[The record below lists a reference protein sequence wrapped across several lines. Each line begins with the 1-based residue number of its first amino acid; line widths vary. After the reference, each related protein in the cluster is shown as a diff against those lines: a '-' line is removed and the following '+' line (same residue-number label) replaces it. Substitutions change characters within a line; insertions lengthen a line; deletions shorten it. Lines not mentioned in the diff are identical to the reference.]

1 MKKHWNR
8 IVISVLVL
16 TVLAGSA
23 SSGAQALPRVKIAYN
38 PMPFNLP
45 SIVERQQGFFAQQG
59 WDVEYSTFLVGNAMT
74 EAMATKNLSI
84 APVMGGTSAIVSKAG
99 GRDIQIVG
107 VYSQAPSAFGL
118 ASLPGGTRLNE
129 LRGKK
134 IAVPIGTEAHFLL
147 TKILAEQGLTLRDV
161 ELVNLLIPDGIT
173 ALQSRQVDAAMV
185 VEPVMSRL
193 LHGNKIE
200 ILRDGEGL
208 IAGMTFTVVPAE
220 LADSPEVAA
229 FRDAHNKSLEFMM
242 EHSDQVLELAAS
254 EMNIPLPVVRRIAEK
269 YSFPPE
275 ITEDVRLS
283 LQETIDFLY
292 GEGLIRRRIRV
303 DELVF
308 GE

>member
-1 MKKHWNR
+1 MKKDWNR
-8 IVISVLVL
+8 IVLGLLVL
-16 TVLAGSA
+16 AVLAA
-23 SSGAQALPRVKIAYN
+23 PAISGAHSLPTLKIAYN

-45 SIVERQQGFFAQQG
+45 SIVERQQGFLTQQG
-59 WDVEYSTFLVGNAMT
+59 WDVDYSTFLVGNTMT

-99 GRDIQIVG
+99 GRDIKIVG
-107 VYSQAPSAFGL
+107 VYSQAPSAFAL

-173 ALQSRQVDAAMV
+173 ALQSKQVDAAMV

-193 LHGNKIE
+193 LQGSKIE

-208 IAGMTFTVVPAE
+208 IAGMTFTVAPAE
-220 LADSPEVAA
+220 LVDSPEVEA
-229 FRDAHNKSLEFMM
+229 FRKAHNKSLAFIT
-242 EHSDQVLELAAS
+242 EHPEQVLELAAS
-254 EMNIPLPVVRRIAEK
+254 EMNLPCQWFNVSWKNIH
-269 YSFPPE
+269 F
-275 ITEDVRLS
+275 T
-283 LQETIDFLY
+283 
-292 GEGLIRRRIRV
+292 
-303 DELVF
+303 
-308 GE
+308 